1 MRIDLAQIAPP
12 PRPGKPQSGTR
23 MQLPVEGYPL
33 LSDVTHQV
41 TAQGPELPAE
51 EVEQLITIP
60 LARTLSARSR
70 RGLAAVRFLP
80 SRRHPPCAVQVAYF
94 VRCVFDWPHRFASR

>member
-1 MRIDLAQIAPP
+1 MRIDLAQIAPH
-12 PRPGKPQSGTR
+12 PRPGKPQSGTW
-23 MQLPVEGYPL
+23 MQLPVDGYPL

-60 LARTLSARSR
+60 LARTLNSVPGALGSQSR
-70 RGLAAVRFLP
+70 RSPPRALGRP
-80 SRRHPPCAVQVAYF
+80 SIFHRPHCASK
-94 VRCVFDWPHRFASR
+94 R